1 MLDTAKFNLSPMNSS
16 NFTIKKGS
24 RLVKPMRTCYQANDD
39 KAKPVFSA
47 FPNFGEAISA
57 VVAAVLSGYGSH

>member
-1 MLDTAKFNLSPMNSS
+1 
-16 NFTIKKGS
+16 
-24 RLVKPMRTCYQANDD
+24 MRTCYQANDD